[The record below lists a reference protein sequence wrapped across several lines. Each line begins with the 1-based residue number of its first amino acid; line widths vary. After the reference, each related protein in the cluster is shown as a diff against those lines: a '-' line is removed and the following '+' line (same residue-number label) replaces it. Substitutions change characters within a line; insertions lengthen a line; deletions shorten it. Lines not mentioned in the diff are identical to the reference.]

1 MKVSRRQLRKII
13 REEKQKILQ
22 EAINPPNAPL
32 FSAYYDEV
40 WDLVDNQRF
49 LANITDENIDR
60 YDPDTAE
67 SIALAMEDV
76 ARRVREES
84 NAVSGDLPAGGEG
97 SEQEYITLRT
107 PDGSPI

>member
-1 MKVSRRQLRKII
+1 MKITKRHLRRII
-13 REEKQKILQ
+13 REEKQRILQ
-22 EAINPPNAPL
+22 EAINPPNVPL

-76 ARRVREES
+76 ARRVREEMEE
-84 NAVSGDLPAGGEG
+84 VSGDLPPGGEG
-97 SEQEYITLRT
+97 SEREYITLRDPSGT
-107 PDGSPI
+107 IP

>member
-1 MKVSRRQLRKII
+1 MKTTKRQLRRII
-13 REEKQKILQ
+13 KEEKQRILQ
-22 EAINPPNAPL
+22 EAINPPNVSL

-76 ARRVREES
+76 ARRVREEIEYE
-84 NAVSGDLPAGGEG
+84 SGPPDHWADDGGVYRG
-97 SEQEYITLRT
+97 
-107 PDGSPI
+107 G